1 MMSPQKTTA
10 ARRMVA
16 GALLAVAACSGCSN
30 VNNTQK
36 GAGLGAVGG
45 TALGAVVG
53 HQLGATGAGAVVG
66 GLAGT
71 AFGAL
76 AGNAQDE
83 ADRRDQ
89 LARQVAYERSA
100 RERRG
105 SMMTNR
111 DVWHMV
117 SSGCSDKLVCETI
130 RDRGGQFDLSPESVV
145 QLHQYGVSDAV
156 IASMRKNNASR

>member
-1 MMSPQKTTA
+1 MSPRDAMA
-10 ARRMVA
+10 AR
-16 GALLAVAACSGCSN
+16 GFLLTTLLASCVTSGCSN

-53 HQLGATGAGAVVG
+53 HQFGATGAGAVVG

-83 ADRRDQ
+83 ADRRDH
-89 LARQVAYERSA
+89 LARQVAYERAA
-100 RERRG
+100 RDRRTYLM
-105 SMMTNR
+105 SNR
-111 DVWHMV
+111 DVLHMV
-117 SSGCSDKLVCETI
+117 SSGCSEKLVCETI

-145 QLHQYGVSDAV
+145 QLHQYGVSDGV
-156 IASMRKNNASR
+156 ISAMRKHNASR

>member
-1 MMSPQKTTA
+1 MSSQASLAGRRRWLTA
-10 ARRMVA
+10 LVTVVVA
-16 GALLAVAACSGCSN
+16 SGCSN

-36 GAGLGAVGG
+36 GAGLGAV
-45 TALGAVVG
+45 VG
-53 HQLGATGAGAVVG
+53 HQFGATGAGAVVG

-89 LARQVAYERSA
+89 LARQVAYERAA
-100 RERRG
+100 RDRR
-105 SMMTNR
+105 SYLMSNR
-111 DVWHMV
+111 DVLHMV

-130 RDRGGQFDLSPESVV
+130 RDRGGQFELSPESVV
-145 QLHQYGVSDAV
+145 QLHQYGCSDSV
-156 IASMRKNNASR
+156 IAAMRKHNALR

>member
-1 MMSPQKTTA
+1 VTVV
-10 ARRMVA
+10 VA
-16 GALLAVAACSGCSN
+16 SGCSN

-45 TALGAVVG
+45 SALGAVVG
-53 HQLGATGAGAVVG
+53 HQFGATGAGAVVG

-89 LARQVAYERSA
+89 LARQVAYERAA
-100 RERRG
+100 RDRR
-105 SMMTNR
+105 SYLMSNR
-111 DVWHMV
+111 DVLHMV

-130 RDRGGQFDLSPESVV
+130 RDRGGQFELSPESVV
-145 QLHQYGVSDAV
+145 QLHQYGCSDSV
-156 IASMRKNNASR
+156 IAAMRKHNALR

>member
-1 MMSPQKTTA
+1 MSSEA
-10 ARRMVA
+10 LVA
-16 GALLAVAACSGCSN
+16 GRRRWISALVTVVVASGCSN

-53 HQLGATGAGAVVG
+53 HQFGATGAGAVVG

-83 ADRRDQ
+83 ADRRDH
-89 LARQVAYERSA
+89 LARQVAYERAA
-100 RERRG
+100 RDRRSYQMG
-105 SMMTNR
+105 NR
-111 DVWHMV
+111 DVLHMV
-117 SSGCSDKLVCETI
+117 SSGCSEKLVCETI
-130 RDRGGQFDLSPESVV
+130 RDRGGQFDLSPESVI
-145 QLHQYGVSDAV
+145 QLHQYGVSDGV
-156 IASMRKNNASR
+156 IAAMRKHNAYR